1 MYELYNEIKM
11 KKLLLILLAVIAISC
26 NPDVSQVKKVKVGIS
41 TNELQYLL
49 GEPFDIEVNNGYEYW
64 YFNYSYNGHND
75 GFKVTVQ
82 NSKVV
87 DFYSY

>member
-1 MYELYNEIKM
+1 M
-11 KKLLLILLAVIAISC
+11 LLAVIAISC

-49 GEPFDIEVNNGYEYW
+49 GEPFDIEVNNGYESW
-64 YFNYSYNGHND
+64 YFMYSCNGNND
-75 GFKVTVQ
+75 GFNVTVQ

>member
-1 MYELYNEIKM
+1 M

-26 NPDVSQVKKVKVGIS
+26 NPDVSQVKQVKVGIS

-49 GEPFDIEVNNGYEYW
+49 GEPFDIEVNNGYECW
-64 YFNYSYNGHND
+64 YFTYSCNGSND